1 MTPNP
6 TVRRAFTIVELVAA
20 MVVMSVIAGVI
31 TPVIVSATDHYAA
44 SRDLRTTVDDGAFAI
59 DAMVRIVREAP
70 AAPSGGL
77 DLEAAGADAFIP
89 SGGRGFRLVDDTI
102 ELVTESG
109 QAPLAR
115 GVESLR
121 IVYLLDDGVTP
132 AATPAEAH
140 RVHISME
147 IRGLRLGAVAFPRV
161 RIGGAP

>member
-1 MTPNP
+1 MVRDL

-44 SRDLRTTVDDGAFAI
+44 SRDLRTTVDDGAFVI
-59 DAMVRIVREAP
+59 DAMVRIVRETP
-70 AAPSGGL
+70 AALSGGL
-77 DLEAAGADAFIP
+77 DLEDAGVDAFVP
-89 SGGRGFRLVDDTI
+89 SNGRGFRLVDDTV
-102 ELVTESG
+102 ELVTEAG

-115 GVESLR
+115 GVDGLR
-121 IVYLLDDGVTP
+121 IMYLLDDGVTP

-140 RVHISME
+140 RVHIAME

-161 RIGGAP
+161 RIGGDP